1 MEREYTARWSP
12 LKLDLLSEFLEIEA
26 MDAEQLETNSP
37 NAIFDLPP
45 SSYAFVTLDLR
56 HLPDETY
63 DWTYGED
70 WAISFTLSPDL
81 TLGDVSR
88 PTVMP
93 E

>member
-1 MEREYTARWSP
+1 
-12 LKLDLLSEFLEIEA
+12 LSEFLEIEA
-26 MDAEQLETNSP
+26 MDAEQLETNQP

-45 SSYAFVTLDLR
+45 SSYALITMDLR
-56 HLPDETY
+56 HLPPESF

-70 WAISFTLSPDL
+70 WGISFTLSEDL

-88 PTVMP
+88 PTTMP